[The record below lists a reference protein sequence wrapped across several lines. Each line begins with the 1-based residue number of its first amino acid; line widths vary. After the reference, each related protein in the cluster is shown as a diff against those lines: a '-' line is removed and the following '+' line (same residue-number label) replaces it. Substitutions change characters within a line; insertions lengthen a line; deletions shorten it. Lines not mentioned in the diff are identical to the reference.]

1 MRIGASNDQMSS
13 IQIWQKRVM
22 VLFHISLILK
32 VIAAFVPALNFP
44 SGIVLALFLLLELFL
59 LPPAGMALMCVFVSA
74 FYFALPFAVI
84 TMAEILIESMVLLVV
99 GAVLAYA
106 FTGFLITVVNG
117 FITSIQYVSGAAFMV
132 PATASLAATA
142 ATGAVMQ
149 AGTKA
154 AINAAGNTVRKKGS
168 GFRSFLGC
176 VIILA
181 VIGWPCLSYA
191 NAISGGFACK
201 PAVLL
206 SQAHLNHMNI
216 GANRK
221 LRSQF
226 NEKAQWVFENGFY
239 DDYVYNGSNNIAQGE
254 KNLIAGNEETLA
266 YIANGVLYVQNPT
279 ITDNYCN
286 AGYRAKE
293 TDALVVKGTD
303 AYVFGCDKVFVCGK
317 RGYYTWKKTNWTSDF
332 EKLSVEEQ
340 FERVYDILQR
350 QNTTQ
355 ETKFSYDEVGVVAY
369 AQRNGLLI
377 EYDSETN
384 CAYFAEKAKDGEITV
399 FLQSAPNQRE
409 ELVSFTPTYNGTG
422 LPYTM
427 AGDDG
432 ILYLRDDQI
441 VFIDKYSQ
449 DEVVTFTHPEENR
462 KTDRFVSLHYVDL
475 GERGRYS
482 IYLDEKDQ
490 IWIDTR
496 LIGVGELVRVDWKC
510 DEVRVTGFAGPY
522 IYSLEHENDLLSKL
536 TYFNDMDAETEYEG
550 WKFHD
555 IWAESNDY
563 QRIELKPSAF
573 DEELAEAE
581 KQAEEERL
589 EAERQA
595 EEERLNDP
603 LVRFPEPELKSRRGR
618 EVLYDETYIAT
629 ATYSTYTGPQNQFFF
644 KYPPALYDQ
653 VDYNLENEG
662 NDIDIL
668 FTCSEDQS
676 SLEVSVH
683 PMPAG
688 VADLTAFAEELCA
701 QERDLLS
708 YGKQNDFVEYSEQ
721 GCVRFYVQ
729 GTSPEQSD
737 MQCHVICQVDGEN
750 IMKMIIRIPKGRD
763 DAEQAVKS
771 FYVKKLHYHCGFG
784 ILDKAPV
791 I

>member
-1 MRIGASNDQMSS
+1 MI
-13 IQIWQKRVM
+13 
-22 VLFHISLILK
+22 LFHISLILK
-32 VIAAFVPALNFP
+32 TVAAFVPALNFP
-44 SGIVLALFLLLELFL
+44 SGIVLAVFFLLELFL
-59 LPPAGMALMCVFVSA
+59 LSPLAMALMCIFISA
-74 FYFALPFAVI
+74 FYFALPFIVI
-84 TMAEILIESMVLLVV
+84 TMAEILIESMILLVV

-106 FTGFLITVVNG
+106 FTGVLVTIVNG
-117 FITSIQYVSGAAFMV
+117 FISSIQYVSGFAFMM
-132 PATASLAATA
+132 PAAASLVASA
-142 ATGAVMQ
+142 ATGAAMR
-149 AGTKA
+149 AGTQA
-154 AINAAGNTVRKKGS
+154 AVNAAGNAARKKGG

-176 VIILA
+176 VIMLL

-191 NAISGGFACK
+191 NAISGGYACK

-221 LRSQF
+221 LRSRF

-239 DDYVYNGSNNIAQGE
+239 DAYIYNGSNNIAQGKE
-254 KNLIAGNEETLA
+254 NLIAGNEETLA
-266 YIANGVLYVQNPT
+266 YVSNGVLYVQNPT
-279 ITDNYCN
+279 ITGNYGN

-293 TDALVVKGTD
+293 TDALVVVGTD
-303 AYVFGCDKVFVCGK
+303 AYVFGYDKVFVCGK
-317 RGYYTWKKTNWTSDF
+317 NGYYTWKKTHWTSDF
-332 EKLSVEEQ
+332 EKLSAEEQ
-340 FERVYDILQR
+340 FEQIYDILQR

-355 ETKFSYDEVGVVAY
+355 KTKFSYDEVGIVAY

-377 EYDSETN
+377 EFDSETN
-384 CAYFAEKAKDGEITV
+384 SAYFAEKANDGEITV
-399 FLQSAPNQRE
+399 FLQSAPYQRE
-409 ELVSFTPTYNGTG
+409 ELVSFTPTYDGTG

-432 ILYLRDDQI
+432 ILYLRGDQI

-510 DEVRVTGFAGPY
+510 EEVCVTGFAGPY
-522 IYSLEHENDLLSKL
+522 IYSMEHEKDLLSKL
-536 TYFNDMDAETEYEG
+536 TYLNDMDAETEHEG

-563 QRIELKPSAF
+563 QRIELKPSKF
-573 DEELAEAE
+573 DKELAEAE
-581 KQAEEERL
+581 RREEEERL
-589 EAERQA
+589 EAERRE

-603 LVRFPEPELKSRRGR
+603 LVRFPEPELKSRKGR
-618 EVLYDETYIAT
+618 KELYNETYIAT
-629 ATYSTYTGPQNQFFF
+629 AAYSTYTGPQEQFFF

-653 VDYNLENEG
+653 VDYDLQNEG

-683 PMPAG
+683 PLPEG
-688 VADLTAFAEELCA
+688 VTDLRAFAEELCDR
-701 QERDLLS
+701 ERDLLS
-708 YGKQNDFVEYSEQ
+708 HGKRVDFVEYSEK
-721 GCVRFYVQ
+721 GCIRFYVQ

-737 MQCHVICQVDGEN
+737 MQCHMICQVDGEN
-750 IMKMIIRIPKGRD
+750 IMKMIIRIPVGKD
-763 DAEQAVKS
+763 DAERAVKA
-771 FYVKKLHYHCGFG
+771 FYVKKLHYLCGFG